1 MNQENNRKN
10 KNRTAIAL
18 GYDPDTDV
26 APKIIA
32 TGRGI
37 LADKILDVAKESQI
51 PIHKDEKLASTLSK
65 LELGDA
71 IPKELYDIV
80 SEILVFVD
88 RMDKIKSKV
97 LPRND

>member
-1 MNQENNRKN
+1 MKQENN
-10 KNRTAIAL
+10 KNRNKTAVAL
-18 GYDPDTDV
+18 GYDPGTDV

-32 TGRGI
+32 TGRGV

-51 PIHKDEKLASTLSK
+51 PIHKDERLASTLSK

-71 IPKELYDIV
+71 IPKELYEVV

-88 RMDKIKSKV
+88 RMDRIKSKV
-97 LPRND
+97 LPRKDM